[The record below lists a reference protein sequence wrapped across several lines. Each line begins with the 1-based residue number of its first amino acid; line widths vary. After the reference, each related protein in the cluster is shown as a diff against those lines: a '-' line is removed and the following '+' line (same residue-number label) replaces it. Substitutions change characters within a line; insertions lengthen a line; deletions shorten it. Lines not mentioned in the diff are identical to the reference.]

1 MNETQIHLRLSEGL
15 RQDVQTYADAF
26 GTSVAAAARI
36 LIRKGLDASEPIFK
50 LHAEGVIQRRGEQ
63 S

>member
-1 MNETQIHLRLSEGL
+1 MNETQIHLRVSDEL
-15 RQDVQTYADAF
+15 RQELEIYAGAY

-36 LIRKGLDASEPIFK
+36 LIRKGLA
-50 LHAEGVIQRRGEQ
+50 AEKEGQ